1 MSDLNNIDYIPI
13 VNNNVPLNPQESFM
27 NNNVPINSQV
37 PIIQQNSNVQVAPQ
51 ASIVQPGFQ
60 PVYFNSNP
68 PTYEQSIDN
77 NVILNSTSFTTT
89 TPTSE
94 FSQNQSKVNTSTR
107 NQEVVLMINETQV
120 PRSSF
125 KMRCPHCNKTVDT
138 EVQFEDNVLV
148 WALCIILFIFTC
160 LCCIPFCISDLKD
173 AVHYCPICR
182 NEIARR
188 DRVI

>member
-1 MSDLNNIDYIPI
+1 MSDLNNIDYSNNPTTQPNNVPIYPSAPVNQPNNNVPLYPPVPI

-107 NQEVVLMINETQV
+107 NQEVVLM
-120 PRSSF
+120 
-125 KMRCPHCNKTVDT
+125 
-138 EVQFEDNVLV
+138 
-148 WALCIILFIFTC
+148 
-160 LCCIPFCISDLKD
+160 
-173 AVHYCPICR
+173 
-182 NEIARR
+182 
-188 DRVI
+188 